1 MLLAKT
7 QGHGN
12 PHWTRDET
20 ILALDLYFKLNGV
33 VPSPKA
39 NEIRELSDILRSM
52 PYHALAAKQPS
63 FRNPDGVGF
72 KLMNL
77 RQVATGKGLGNV
89 SNTDRQIW
97 AEFGDRPDEL
107 HKLASAI
114 SAGIAASDA
123 EDLPDVDQELP
134 EGRLLTALHIRRE
147 RNPKVRR
154 MLLDDRRAP
163 GFRCEI
169 CDLSRPDLE
178 VALQEVMF
186 EAHHLIPLAQAG
198 ERKTKLSD
206 LALLC
211 ACCHRLIHR
220 AMVMRSSWISLDD
233 ARAIVVPA

>member
-1 MLLAKT
+1 MAKT

-12 PHWTRDET
+12 PNWTRDET

-39 NEIRELSDILRSM
+39 NEILELSDVLRSM
-52 PYHALAAKQPS
+52 PYHIQAAKQPS

-114 SAGIAASDA
+114 MAGIGASEA

-134 EGRLLTALHIRRE
+134 EGRLLTALHLRRE
-147 RNPKVRR
+147 RHPKVRK
-154 MLLDDRRAP
+154 MLLEARRVA
-163 GFRCEI
+163 GFRCEM
-169 CDLSRPDLE
+169 CELSRFELDPS
-178 VALQEVMF
+178 LQEAMF
-186 EAHHLIPLAQAG
+186 EAHHLLPLANAG
-198 ERKTKLSD
+198 ERKTRLAD

-220 AMVMRSSWISLDD
+220 AMVMKSGWVGIQEARSL
-233 ARAIVVPA
+233 VVPG